1 MINETRRP
9 DGLNFSTSAIEKGFR
24 IIAQTGN
31 DVMRWNSQFG
41 RIIVIMKW
49 FETNKAVLI
58 KEAPLPHPASIS
70 GRGKIC
76 NSPQLFPWEIMWEF

>member
-31 DVMRWNSQFG
+31 DVMRWNSQFDYEMIRNQQG
-41 RIIVIMKW
+41 CV
-49 FETNKAVLI
+49 N
-58 KEAPLPHPASIS
+58 
-70 GRGKIC
+70 
-76 NSPQLFPWEIMWEF
+76 